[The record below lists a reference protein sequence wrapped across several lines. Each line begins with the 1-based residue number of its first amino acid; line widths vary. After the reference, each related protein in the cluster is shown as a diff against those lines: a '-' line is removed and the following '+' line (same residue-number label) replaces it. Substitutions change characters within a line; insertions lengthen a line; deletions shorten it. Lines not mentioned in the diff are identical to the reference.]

1 MSELEPLSRRI
12 QAPANLPAVEHPALA
27 EVRPATMADLEALIV
42 LTHAAEAIDHP
53 SWASPREEVE
63 DLLEGPGID
72 ATVDTLIGFAADGR
86 ALAFASI
93 MPASSADT
101 RVQVYTNGIVHPEVR
116 GQGIGTMLLAWAKAR
131 ATQHLATREE
141 TLPAWIA
148 MYAQERTTD
157 AIAIGLDA
165 GFTVERYFHTMERDL
180 AADIPDLAIGDD
192 VEIVTFTPELREAT
206 RLARNDAFRDHW
218 GSQPSSPEKWERFTT
233 GEIFRPD
240 LSVVAVE
247 RGTTIVIAFT
257 LSSVNED
264 DTELQG
270 YRASY
275 IDLIGV
281 VRDRRGQ
288 KLAPALIA
296 EALRRARADGLAKA
310 TLDVDSSSPTG
321 ANTLYE
327 GMGFTATD
335 VEVALVVEL

>member
-12 QAPANLPAVEHPALA
+12 QAPELPVVTHPALPV
-27 EVRPATMADLEALIV
+27 VRPATLDDLDALV
-42 LTHAAEAIDHP
+42 TLTHAAEAVDHP

-63 DLLEGPGID
+63 DLLVGPLID
-72 ATVDTLIGFAADGR
+72 AAVDTLIGFDADGR
-86 ALAFASI
+86 ALAFASVL
-93 MPASSADT
+93 PASSADT
-101 RVQVYTNGIVHPEVR
+101 RVQIYVNGTVHPEVR
-116 GQGIGTMLLAWAKAR
+116 AQGIGTIMLAWAKAR
-131 ATQHLATREE
+131 ALQHLARREE
-141 TLPAWIA
+141 RLPAWIA
-148 MYAQERTTD
+148 MYAQERTAD
-157 AIAIGLDA
+157 AIALGLEA
-165 GFTVERYFHTMERDL
+165 GFGIERYFHTMERDL
-180 AADIPDLAIGDD
+180 AADIPEVPLADGI
-192 VEIVTFTPELREAT
+192 EIVTFSPELREPT

-218 GSQPSSPEKWERFTT
+218 GSQPTSAERWERFVT
-233 GEIFRPD
+233 GEIFRED

-247 RGTTIVIAFT
+247 RGTNTVVGLT

-264 DTELQG
+264 DTALQG

-281 VRDRRGQ
+281 TRERRGQ

-296 EALRRARADGLAKA
+296 EALRRARNDGLEKA

-335 VEVALVVEL
+335 VEVALVIDL

>member
-1 MSELEPLSRRI
+1 MSELEPLSQRI
-12 QAPANLPAVEHPALA
+12 QAPTDLPVVVHAALA
-27 EVRPATMADLEALIV
+27 EVRPATIDDLEALV
-42 LTHAAEAIDHP
+42 TLTHAAEAVDHP

-63 DLLEGPGID
+63 DLLEGPMID
-72 ATVDTLIGFAADGR
+72 AAVDTLIGFDAAGR

-116 GQGIGTMLLAWAKAR
+116 TQGIGTMLLTWTKAR
-131 ATQHLATREE
+131 ALQHLATREE

-148 MYAQERTTD
+148 MYAQERTVD
-157 AIAIGLDA
+157 AIAVGLDA

-180 AADIPDLAIGDD
+180 AADIPDIAIADEF
-192 VEIVTFTPELREAT
+192 EIVTLTPELREPT
-206 RLARNDAFRDHW
+206 RLARNNSFRDHW
-218 GSQPSSPEKWERFTT
+218 GSQPTSPEKWERFVT

-247 RGTTIVIAFT
+247 RGTTNVVGFT

-281 VRDRRGQ
+281 VRERRGH

-335 VEVALVVEL
+335 VEVALVIEL